1 MRVVDAVSKRIE
13 DLATHEN
20 ISVYALAKKSG
31 VPYPTITTMKLNK
44 TTTLSTIYGICEGL
58 EITMKEFFDSPLFDR
73 ENLID

>member
-1 MRVVDAVSKRIE
+1 MRLVDAVSKRITE
-13 DLATHEN
+13 LAEREN

-31 VPYPTITTMKLNK
+31 VPYSTITTMTLSK

-58 EITMKEFFDSPLFDR
+58 EITIEEFFDSPLFER